1 MPPAPNFCI
10 QCAKPVETR
19 CAACKIVFYCSQ
31 ECQRRDWKYHKRQCR
46 QGLSVAGSRMVIA
59 ARGPRI
65 FSATVDQVQLLNI
78 GFGGK
83 RSVYEQATAA
93 GFDHQLIAGA
103 SGADSYES
111 NDGRGH
117 FWRLSAP
124 VRERWEAK
132 ARAHNL
138 KTFDFWRGYAE
149 PVSRD
154 AQWVDLALDVITK
167 RKLPIDKESLW
178 QEQASFPTSPN
189 LLQRKTPPYLI
200 YSTFVATTPSASRP
214 AQGSYSH
221 LGSQRQTSSTSSLPA
236 V

>member
-1 MPPAPNFCI
+1 MPLAPNFCI
-10 QCAKPVETR
+10 QCAKHAETR

-31 ECQRRDWKYHKRQCR
+31 ECQRRDWKYHKRQCK
-46 QGLSVAGSRMVIA
+46 
-59 ARGPRI
+59 
-65 FSATVDQVQLLNI
+65 QVQLLNV
-78 GFGGK
+78 GFGDK

-93 GFDHQLIAGA
+93 GLDHQLIAGA

-124 VRERWEAK
+124 VRDRWEAK

-200 YSTFVATTPSASRP
+200 YSTFVATTPSASRL
-214 AQGSYSH
+214 AQGSCSH
-221 LGSQRQTSSTSSLPA
+221 LGSRRQTSSTSSSP
-236 V
+236 VV